1 MLLQHHQ
8 LLLQA
13 VSDIVLKATSNLLI
27 VPLVFSS
34 KM

>member
-27 VPLVFSS
+27 VLSN